1 MYQASSKNNKEITI
15 QQLPIMNKTKEQKEL
30 NEKINKFYKSGNIQR
45 AIETCQLAL
54 LNDATNADLHVKL
67 GDLYLEWHLDIYQAK
82 QYVDEAITEY
92 QRALET
98 YIDSSEIYYKI
109 GLAFYY
115 KNELDKAVN
124 YFELA
129 IEHNKKM
136 AKAYYMIAEVSM
148 KKCKITEAM
157 EYAEK
162 AVKITPLSSSKA
174 HYLLHNILKIVS
186 FKDFSSHARSYF
198 EFLLSFLTLPFD
210 KDAIK
215 DVIRK
220 LSYFKFFP
228 MLLTGLIKAQT
239 QGITQAL
246 DIYLKAIE
254 KAPGFILLY
263 CLIGEIYRAMG
274 RYDDAICEYKMAIW
288 LDSLN
293 ITAYRALCQVYEEQG
308 DYDNAVE
315 TYRKLITIQPYMA
328 DYHSNLANILY
339 LKGDIVEAVS
349 HYQNA
354 ITINPNIKWT
364 SIIAQT
370 LGYVFQENVK
380 DMDAAIGAYQSAYLL
395 TPRDIDIYVNLGS
408 AFYEKG
414 EYDNALTVYR
424 RAIELEPYNAKIHCN
439 LGYLYWGKGEL
450 EEAIKSYETAIKY
463 DKTYDIAYNNLGVI
477 YLDDLGRVQ
486 KAIELFEEAIKYN
499 PNYALANYNLARSIA
514 ITGDKVE
521 AAKLYQV
528 ALDLNS
534 ITNELDP
541 QEIHDKIQDLFN

>member
-1 MYQASSKNNKEITI
+1 MNNT
-15 QQLPIMNKTKEQKEL
+15 QEQRTLK
-30 NEKINKFYKSGNIQR
+30 EKINKFHKSGNIQK
-45 AIETCQLAL
+45 AIETCQFAL

-67 GDLYLEWHLDIYQAK
+67 GDLYLEWHLDIYQAR

-98 YIDSSEIYYKI
+98 YIDSAEIYYKI
-109 GLAFYY
+109 GIAFYH
-115 KNELDKAVN
+115 KNELDKAIN

-129 IEHNKKM
+129 LERDSKM
-136 AKAYYMIAEVSM
+136 SKAYYMIAEACM
-148 KKCKITEAM
+148 KKGRFTEAIQL
-157 EYAEK
+157 AEK
-162 AVKITPLSSSKA
+162 AVKMSPLVSSRT
-174 HYLLHNILKIVS
+174 HFLLFNIYKLIS
-186 FKDFSSHARSYF
+186 FKNYKTTLKSYF
-198 EFLLSFLTLPFD
+198 ELFLSFLTLIFD
-210 KDAIK
+210 REALK
-215 DVIRK
+215 DVFRK
-220 LSYFKFFP
+220 LSYIKFIP
-228 MLLTGLIKAQT
+228 MLLAGLVRAQT
-239 QGITQAL
+239 NGINQAL

-263 CLIGEIYRAMG
+263 CLIGEIYRTLG
-274 RYDDAICEYKMAIW
+274 RYDDSICEYKMAIW

-293 ITAYRALCQVYEEQG
+293 ITAYRSLCQVYEEQG
-308 DYDNAVE
+308 DYDSAVE
-315 TYRKLITIQPYMA
+315 IYKKLIELQPHMA
-328 DYHSNLANILY
+328 EYHSNLANILY
-339 LKGDIVEAVS
+339 LKGDLKEAIS

-354 ITINPNIKWT
+354 ITINPNMNWT

-370 LGYVFQENVK
+370 LGYVFQENTK
-380 DMDAAIGAYQSAYLL
+380 DIDAAISAYQSAYVL
-395 TPRDIDIYVNLGS
+395 TPKDIDIYINLGS

-439 LGYLYWGKGEL
+439 LGYLYWGKGDL
-450 EEAIKSYETAIKY
+450 DEAIKAYETAIKY

-486 KAIELFEEAIKYN
+486 KSIELFEEAINYN
-499 PNYALANYNLARSIA
+499 PNYALAHYNLARSVA

-528 ALDLNS
+528 ALDLNNV
-534 ITNELDP
+534 TNELDP

>member
-1 MYQASSKNNKEITI
+1 MNNM
-15 QQLPIMNKTKEQKEL
+15 QEQKIL
-30 NEKINKFYKSGNIQR
+30 NEKINKFHKSGNIQK
-45 AIETCQLAL
+45 AIEACQFAL

-67 GDLYLEWHLDIYQAK
+67 GDLYLEWHLDIYQAR

-98 YIDSSEIYYKI
+98 YIDSAEIYYKI
-109 GLAFYY
+109 GVAFYH
-115 KNELDKAVN
+115 KNELDKAIN

-129 IEHNKKM
+129 LEHNKKM
-136 AKAYYMIAEVSM
+136 SKAYYRIAESSM
-148 KKCKITEAM
+148 KKGKFTEAI
-157 EYAEK
+157 ELCEK
-162 AVKITPLSSSKA
+162 AINLSPFVSSRT
-174 HYLLHNILKIVS
+174 HYLLSNIYKIIS
-186 FKDFSSHARSYF
+186 FKDYKTNLKSYY
-198 EFLLSFLTLPFD
+198 ELIMSILTLPFD
-210 KDAIK
+210 IEAIK
-215 DVIRK
+215 EVLK
-220 LSYFKFFP
+220 KVSYLKFIP

-239 QGITQAL
+239 NGINQAL
-246 DIYLKAIE
+246 EIYLKAIE
-254 KAPGFILLY
+254 KAPGFVLLY
-263 CLIGEIYRAMG
+263 CLIGEIYRSLG
-274 RYDDAICEYKMAIW
+274 RFDDAICEYKMAIW

-293 ITAYRALCQVYEEQG
+293 ITAYRSLCQVYEEQG
-308 DYDNAVE
+308 DYDSAVE
-315 TYRKLITIQPYMA
+315 IYKKLIVLQPQMA
-328 DYHSNLANILY
+328 EYHSNLANILY
-339 LKGDIVEAVS
+339 LKGDLEEAVS

-354 ITINPNIKWT
+354 ITINPNMNWT
-364 SIIAQT
+364 SVIAQT

-380 DMDAAIGAYQSAYLL
+380 DLDAAISAYQSAYIL
-395 TPRDIDIYVNLGS
+395 TPKDIDIYVNLGS

-414 EYDNALTVYR
+414 QYDNALTVYR
-424 RAIELEPYNAKIHCN
+424 RAIELEPYNSKIHCN

-450 EEAIKSYETAIKY
+450 DEAIKSYETAIKY

-499 PNYALANYNLARSIA
+499 PNYALAHYNLARSVA

-528 ALDLNS
+528 ALDLNN